1 MQIAII
7 LMVCLAIGIVLTA
20 FEDTIKKLRLAM
32 LLKRMGRIADK
43 MQRLVSELG
52 LDEVE
57 VYDENGTSETENIEE
72 ENSKS

>member
-72 ENSKS
+72 ENS